1 VEDWRE
7 CRNEYVELGV
17 TRESELRSYRP
28 ILPLQVVY
36 IKGTHESYD
45 LIEESPCNCT
55 LLSQVTFL
63 QLLYISWCKMAAP
76 KSNIVLITGANQGIV
91 SQ

>member
-28 ILPLQVVY
+28 ILLIQVVY

-45 LIEESPCNCT
+45 LIEESPFN
-55 LLSQVTFL
+55 SRYF
-63 QLLYISWCKMAAP
+63 
-76 KSNIVLITGANQGIV
+76 LITSPLFFNFYTYRGARWQLPNPTLF
-91 SQ
+91 